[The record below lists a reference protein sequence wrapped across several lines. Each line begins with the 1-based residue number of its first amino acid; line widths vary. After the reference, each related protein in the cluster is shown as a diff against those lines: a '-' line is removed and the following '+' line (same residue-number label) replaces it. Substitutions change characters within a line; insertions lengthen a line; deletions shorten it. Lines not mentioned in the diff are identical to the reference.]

1 VYFCA
6 VLRRPKN
13 PAPENRPYTGAESCF
28 VRKSGVKAER
38 FSACRAVTKYTYGF
52 SGFRF
57 APRLE
62 QCVFLRRASAKRA
75 ARDTGEGVLSAV
87 SGRVRDVFP
96 EGRKKLTENKSEG
109 KLLGQCFKS
118 DCKK

>member
-1 VYFCA
+1 M
-6 VLRRPKN
+6 LRRPKN

-28 VRKSGVKAER
+28 VRKSDVKATR

-62 QCVFLRRASAKRA
+62 QYVFLRRASGEAGSAGYGGRSFVCGERA
-75 ARDTGEGVLSAV
+75 CTGCFP
-87 SGRVRDVFP
+87 GRA
-96 EGRKKLTENKSEG
+96 EKAYG
-109 KLLGQCFKS
+109 KQK
-118 DCKK
+118 